1 MPNDKRA
8 ISVTELINTKFK
20 VMEFKG
26 AWKRALGQPEL
37 SGTWIVYGNPKNGK
51 TRFVLQLCK
60 YLTQFTRVGYDSL
73 EEGVSVSFTQA
84 IKEVNMLDVKCGF
97 VIYDKEPVAM
107 LRERL
112 KKQKAPGVV
121 VIDSLQYTG
130 LTYSDYKKLKDEF
143 RNKLFIFIS
152 HAEGREPA
160 GRVAK
165 SVKYDANIIIRV
177 EGFRAFATGRYGGG
191 DPYTIWEE
199 GALKYWQE

>member
-1 MPNDKRA
+1 MPPDKRA
-8 ISVTELINTKFK
+8 ISVTELLNTKFK
-20 VMEFKG
+20 IMEFKG
-26 AWKRALGQPEL
+26 EFKRALGQPEL

-84 IKEVNMLDVKCGF
+84 IREVGMQEARCGF
-97 VIYDKEPVAM
+97 VIYDKEPIAS
-107 LRERL
+107 LRDRL
-112 KKQKAPGVV
+112 TRQKAPGVV

-130 LTYSDYKKLKDEF
+130 LTYSEYKKLKDEF

-160 GRVAK
+160 GRVAR

-191 DPYTIWEE
+191 EAYTIWED
-199 GALKYWQE
+199 GAIKYYGQ